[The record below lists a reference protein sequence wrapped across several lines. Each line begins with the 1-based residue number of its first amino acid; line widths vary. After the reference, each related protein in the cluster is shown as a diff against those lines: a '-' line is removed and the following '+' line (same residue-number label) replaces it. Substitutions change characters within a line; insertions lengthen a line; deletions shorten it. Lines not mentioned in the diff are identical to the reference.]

1 MSGRPRR
8 LASGERTTRV
18 SRGQVT
24 VREAEVLDAPA
35 LAQLWAEFLVRPS
48 GEGSELDD
56 RARVVEAVARHSDHV
71 DTRILVAEVEGVVAG
86 AAYLRVGLTSPL
98 DAEPVLHVSHLK
110 VSGDFSTP
118 LLGEALL
125 EGAVSWAEERGIG
138 TVLAGSTTTDRETN
152 RFLARLGL
160 GQVGV
165 LRATAVPALR
175 ARLLRDSTSG
185 RLGRATRRTGQV
197 VAARRSQ
204 RRSRAG
210 DLAL

>member
-1 MSGRPRR
+1 M
-8 LASGERTTRV
+8 

-24 VREAEVLDAPA
+24 VREAGVLDAPA
-35 LAQLWAEFLVRPS
+35 LVQLWAEFLVRPG
-48 GEGSELDD
+48 GEGSDLDD
-56 RARVVEAVARHSDHV
+56 ERRVVEAVERHSDHV
-71 DTRILVAEVEGVVAG
+71 DTRILVGEVESVVAG
-86 AAYLRVGLTSPL
+86 AAYLRVGLSSPL

-110 VSGDFSTP
+110 VSDGVSTP

-138 TVLAGSTTTDRETN
+138 TVLAGSTTADRETS
-152 RFLARLGL
+152 RLLARLGL

-175 ARLLRDSTSG
+175 ARLLRDSVSG
-185 RLGRATRRTGQV
+185 RFGRATRRTGQV

-204 RRSRAG
+204 RRARTG
-210 DLAL
+210 DLAV

>member
-1 MSGRPRR
+1 M
-8 LASGERTTRV
+8 A
-18 SRGQVT
+18 
-24 VREAEVLDAPA
+24 DAPA
-35 LAQLWAEFLVRPS
+35 LAQLWAELVTRPA
-48 GEGSELDD
+48 GDAGDAGDD
-56 RARVVEAVARHSDHV
+56 ERVAEAVARHADHL
-71 DTRILVAEVEGVVAG
+71 DTRILVAEVEEAVGG

-98 DAEPVLHVSHLK
+98 DAEPALHVSHLK
-110 VSGDFSTP
+110 VSPEFSTP

-125 EGAVSWAEERGIG
+125 EGALTWAEERGIG

-165 LRATAVPALR
+165 LRAATVPALR
-175 ARLLRDSTSG
+175 ARLLRDSPPG

-204 RRSRAG
+204 RRSRTG
-210 DLAL
+210 DLTV

>member
-1 MSGRPRR
+1 M
-8 LASGERTTRV
+8 
-18 SRGQVT
+18 

-35 LAQLWAEFLVRPS
+35 LAELWEEFLVRPT
-48 GEGSELDD
+48 GEEADPGD
-56 RARVVEAVARHSDHV
+56 RSRRVAIAVARHADHV
-71 DTRILVAEVEGVVAG
+71 DTRILVAETEGAVAG
-86 AAYLRVGLTSPL
+86 AAYLRVALPSPL
-98 DAEPVLHVSHLK
+98 DADPVLHVSHLK
-110 VSGDFSTP
+110 VSGNSSTT

-125 EGAVSWAEERGIG
+125 EGAVAWAEERGID
-138 TVLAGSTTTDRETN
+138 TLIAGVTTTDRETH

-210 DLAL
+210 DLAV